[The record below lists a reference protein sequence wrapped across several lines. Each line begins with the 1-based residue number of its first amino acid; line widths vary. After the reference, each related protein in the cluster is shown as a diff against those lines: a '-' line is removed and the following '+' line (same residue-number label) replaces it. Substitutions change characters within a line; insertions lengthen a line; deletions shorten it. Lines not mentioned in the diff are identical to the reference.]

1 MSETE
6 KMVEAVD
13 EATGVV
19 MQDYHN
25 GGLVMIGRPDK
36 KKKN

>member
-1 MSETE
+1 M
-6 KMVEAVD
+6 EAVD

-19 MQDYHN
+19 IQGYHN

-36 KKKN
+36 KK